1 MPSSLFFAFL
11 LPQGVAPLR
20 LLLPLLA
27 GLDGAFRFAPFL
39 LGLECLLR
47 LGAGEASCCR
57 LGLMRRSSAARSG
70 RGGLNRSSFQCR
82 SSRS

>member
-27 GLDGAFRFAPFL
+27 GLDGAFRFALFL

-47 LGAGEASCCR
+47 LGAGEP
-57 LGLMRRSSAARSG
+57 
-70 RGGLNRSSFQCR
+70 
-82 SSRS
+82 